1 MALSYLATTDVIQTF
16 RDLSVESSFHLC
28 MYNNYCQWCLD
39 CLPLLAPENKIYRDE
54 QTLLMAREKRGNL
67 LHSDAGF
74 TGHTEGWLVKI
85 VGKSDL
91 KVSLIF
97 S

>member
-1 MALSYLATTDVIQTF
+1 
-16 RDLSVESSFHLC
+16 
-28 MYNNYCQWCLD
+28 
-39 CLPLLAPENKIYRDE
+39 
-54 QTLLMAREKRGNL
+54 MAREKRGNL

-97 S
+97 FLKYHGRFFVHVST

>member
-1 MALSYLATTDVIQTF
+1 
-16 RDLSVESSFHLC
+16 
-28 MYNNYCQWCLD
+28 
-39 CLPLLAPENKIYRDE
+39 
-54 QTLLMAREKRGNL
+54 MAREKRGNL

-97 S
+97 SLNIMVGFLCM